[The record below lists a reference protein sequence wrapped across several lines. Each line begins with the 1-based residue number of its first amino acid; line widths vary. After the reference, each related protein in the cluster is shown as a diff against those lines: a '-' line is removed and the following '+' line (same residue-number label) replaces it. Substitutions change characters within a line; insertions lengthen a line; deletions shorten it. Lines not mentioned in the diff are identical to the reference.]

1 MFDDR
6 STMKTKR
13 VLRSVLILLAVGG
26 GIALMGVQ
34 NVRAKVARHRI
45 LAAREMAESFCYM
58 LEDYR
63 HDHRMSEPP
72 KDLRVLLEIDSNNN
86 EPYLAGGERFLYDPW
101 GNPYRLECE
110 GRRRRIVSN
119 GPDGVPN
126 TEDDIIFEKAF

>member
-1 MFDDR
+1 MVMNKNKIFR
-6 STMKTKR
+6 T
-13 VLRSVLILLAVGG
+13 VLILLAVIGV
-26 GIALMGVQ
+26 IALMGVQ
-34 NVRAKVARHRI
+34 NVRAKIARQRI
-45 LAAREMAESFCYM
+45 WAAREAAESLCYVVEWYM
-58 LEDYR
+58 R
-63 HDHRMSEPP
+63 DHRMNEPP

-126 TEDDIIFEKAF
+126 TGDDIIFEKAI

>member
-1 MFDDR
+1 MVMNKNKIFR
-6 STMKTKR
+6 T
-13 VLRSVLILLAVGG
+13 VLILLAVIGV
-26 GIALMGVQ
+26 IALMGVQ
-34 NVRAKVARHRI
+34 NVRAKIARHRI
-45 LAAREMAESFCYM
+45 WAARQAAESLCYVVEWYM
-58 LEDYR
+58 R
-63 HDHRMSEPP
+63 DHRMNEPP

-126 TEDDIIFEKAF
+126 TGDDIIFEKAF

>member
-1 MFDDR
+1 MVMNKNKIFR
-6 STMKTKR
+6 T
-13 VLRSVLILLAVGG
+13 VLILLAVIGV
-26 GIALMGVQ
+26 IALMGVQ
-34 NVRAKVARHRI
+34 NVRAKIARQRI
-45 LAAREMAESFCYM
+45 WAARQAAESLCYVVEWYM
-58 LEDYR
+58 R
-63 HDHRMSEPP
+63 DHRMNEPP

-126 TEDDIIFEKAF
+126 TGDDIIFEKAF

>member
-1 MFDDR
+1 MNKNKIFR
-6 STMKTKR
+6 T
-13 VLRSVLILLAVGG
+13 VLILLAVIGV
-26 GIALMGVQ
+26 IALMGVQ
-34 NVRAKVARHRI
+34 NVRAKIARHRI
-45 LAAREMAESFCYM
+45 WAAREAAESLCYVVEWYM
-58 LEDYR
+58 R
-63 HDHRMSEPP
+63 DHRMNEPP

-126 TEDDIIFEKAF
+126 TGDDIIFEKAF